1 MKTLGEV
8 LTATA
13 SFLKDKS
20 YPRSRRAAEELI
32 SRVLQI
38 KRMDLYMQ
46 FDRPL
51 LESELEAMRGQLRR
65 AGAGEPMEYIT
76 GEVEFYH
83 CSIEVTPAVLIPRPE
98 TEILVDYSCR
108 RLKNETGKIAWDI
121 CTGSGCIGIAVK
133 KACPGLSMTLSDISH
148 EALEVARR
156 NAQKN
161 EVEIELLQGDLLAP
175 FAGKKA
181 DIVFCNP
188 PYVTSKEFLNLDRSV
203 RDYEP
208 KGALVGG
215 EDGLA
220 FYQRLEKD
228 LPHHLNPRASI
239 YLEIGTEQGNAL
251 LDLFSG
257 PMWKGVCVEKDW
269 SGHDRFFYLEFE

>member
-13 SFLKDKS
+13 SFLKDKN

-32 SRVLQI
+32 SRTLQI

-51 LESELEAMRGQLRR
+51 LEPELETMRGQLRR
-65 AGAGEPMEYIT
+65 ASAGEPMEYIT

-98 TEILVDYSCR
+98 TEILVDHACR
-108 RLKNETGKIAWDI
+108 QLKNETGKVAWDI

-133 KACPGLSMTLSDISH
+133 KACPGLSMALSDISH

-156 NAQKN
+156 NAQTN
-161 EVEIELLQGDLLAP
+161 ETEVELLQGDLFAP
-175 FAGKKA
+175 FAG
-181 DIVFCNP
+181 
-188 PYVTSKEFLNLDRSV
+188 
-203 RDYEP
+203 
-208 KGALVGG
+208 
-215 EDGLA
+215 
-220 FYQRLEKD
+220 EK
-228 LPHHLNPRASI
+228 
-239 YLEIGTEQGNAL
+239 
-251 LDLFSG
+251 SG
-257 PMWKGVCVEKDW
+257 YRV
-269 SGHDRFFYLEFE
+269 L